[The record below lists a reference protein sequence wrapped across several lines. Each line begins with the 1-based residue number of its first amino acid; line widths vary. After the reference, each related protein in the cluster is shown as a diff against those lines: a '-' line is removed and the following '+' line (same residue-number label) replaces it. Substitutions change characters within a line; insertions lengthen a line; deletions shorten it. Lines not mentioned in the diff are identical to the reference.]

1 MVERAVQAVEQSLRT
16 MKSALDERMGVKV
29 DVRHPILT
37 WLCDFVGFM
46 MNRFEVSSDGKTPY
60 ERIKGKAA
68 QVLGLE
74 FGEKVM
80 YKHAPGKHMEKINAR
95 WSLGL
100 FVGVRSR
107 SNELVVVNEDKEVQY
122 VRTAR
127 SPRPS
132 GGMLAAWRGWRPCRG
147 TGAGATRRRT
157 ATPRTST

>member
-29 DVRHPILT
+29 DVRHPVLT

-46 MNRFEVSSDGKTPY
+46 MNRFEVASDGKTPY
-60 ERIKGKAA
+60 ERIKGKEA

-80 YKHAPGKHMEKINAR
+80 YKHAPGKYMEKINAR
-95 WSLGL
+95 WSWGL
-100 FVGVRSR
+100 FVGVRAR
-107 SNELVVVNEDKEVQY
+107 SSELVVINEDKEVKY

-127 SPRPS
+127 RIPESQRWDVNC
-132 GGMLAAWRGWRPCRG
+132 LAWVEAVPWNRGRG
-147 TGAGATRRRT
+147 DQSQ
-157 ATPRTST
+157 TSM